1 MPSRFVDTNGLR
13 PARSMTYENRRRQE
27 INRQIEQALDESDV
41 LLASIPAKQKKTKT
55 KTEIEIETDVKS
67 STDATLTVNRTEDL
81 I

>member
-41 LLASIPAKQKKTKT
+41 LLASI
-55 KTEIEIETDVKS
+55 ETFHLPGKHNQATHGVKS